1 MFLGLTRCGRFLL
14 TYTLVDIEDTVIV
27 DVPLVFPRSM
37 KYKLHFWA
45 FRPGQPAFRVT
56 EIILFENSEFSD
68 FLNIHI
74 VQWPNRSDR
83 VVVFGER

>member
-1 MFLGLTRCGRFLL
+1 MGLTQCGRFLL
-14 TYTLVDIEDTVIV
+14 TYTIADTENLLFG
-27 DVPLVFPRSM
+27 PLMSSSNI
-37 KYKLHFWA
+37 KYKLHFWV
-45 FRPGQPAFRVT
+45 FRMGQKAFRVS
-56 EIILFENSEFSD
+56 EILLFENSELSD

>member
-1 MFLGLTRCGRFLL
+1 MGLTQCGRFLL
-14 TYTLVDIEDTVIV
+14 TYTIAQTENLSLSPIM
-27 DVPLVFPRSM
+27 SSSNM

-45 FRPGQPAFRVT
+45 FRMGQKAFRVS
-56 EIILFENSEFSD
+56 EVLLFENSELND